1 MAQSRRSAF
10 EHADAHR
17 RGLLLQP
24 RSVRISAGSSKVP
37 LTATPFTRNHTWPRT
52 KGTATRIASMRPSTV
67 AATVFVRLDMRV
79 DGPQRG
85 RPMLESAQH
94 TASPGGHGRGRCFHG
109 FLHQPS
115 N

>member
-1 MAQSRRSAF
+1 M
-10 EHADAHR
+10 
-17 RGLLLQP
+17 
-24 RSVRISAGSSKVP
+24 RISAGSSKVP

-94 TASPGGHGRGRCFHG
+94 TASPAGTAEAGAFMV